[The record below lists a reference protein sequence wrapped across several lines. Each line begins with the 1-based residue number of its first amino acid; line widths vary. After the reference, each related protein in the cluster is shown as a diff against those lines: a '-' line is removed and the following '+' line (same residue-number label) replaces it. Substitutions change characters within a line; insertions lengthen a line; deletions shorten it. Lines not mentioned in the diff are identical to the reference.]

1 MTKMAQNYKN
11 YTKMS
16 QKLQKMTQKCTKM
29 APKSPKNGNLAV
41 KLPPFYCFFPQIRGG
56 DFGSFAGLVRA
67 FSGPGGFGSVPR
79 ATAIDSAT
87 CHSH

>member
-1 MTKMAQNYKN
+1 MTQNG
-11 YTKMS
+11 T
-16 QKLQKMTQKCTKM
+16 KLQKMTQNGTKM

-41 KLPPFYCFFPQIRGG
+41 KLPLFHCIFPQIRGG

-87 CHSH
+87 CHCH